1 MSTPSHEDP
10 LGQALPP
17 VDPRQLPPGFYF
29 PPGTGPSAPPPR
41 RGGVKWIIA
50 VVVVLVAIAIAIGV
64 ALFVMGDDASSAA
77 SLGLGH
83 EPVVTVAI

>member
-1 MSTPSHEDP
+1 
-10 LGQALPP
+10 
-17 VDPRQLPPGFYF
+17 
-29 PPGTGPSAPPPR
+29 
-41 RGGVKWIIA
+41 VKWIIA